1 MSTTPAGTPIQPVT
15 LRGQVEAFLRQ
26 AIVEGRLE
34 PGQRLIERELCEQ
47 LQISRPSLREAL
59 RLLEA
64 ERLIRIVPH
73 RGPVVAAVSLQEAR
87 DLYALRALLE
97 GFAARQFA
105 LHAADEPRTELR
117 EAVVALRA
125 AARRQDAGAIVSA
138 KTRFYGVLFRH
149 CGNSLVERLFHGE
162 MQRISLL
169 RSTSLTRPERLAHSL
184 GEIDAMVSAIE
195 RRDGDAAETLAR
207 HHVAQAE
214 VAALAML
221 QAPADGGAPG
231 GG

>member
-1 MSTTPAGTPIQPVT
+1 MSTTSAGTPIKPVT
-15 LRGQVEAFLRQ
+15 LRGQVEAFLRE
-26 AIVEGRLE
+26 AIVDGRLK

-73 RGPVVAAVSLQEAR
+73 RGPVVAAVSEQEAR
-87 DLYALRALLE
+87 DLYALRGLLE
-97 GFAARQFA
+97 GFAAREFA
-105 LHAADEPRTELR
+105 LHAADEPRTQLR
-117 EAVVALRA
+117 ETVAALRSA
-125 AARRQDAGAIVSA
+125 AQQQDPGGIVAA

-149 CGNSLVERLFHGE
+149 CGNSLVERLFHSE

-184 GEIDAMVSAIE
+184 GEIEAMVSAIE
-195 RRDGDAAETLAR
+195 QRDGEKAQSLAR

-221 QAPADGGAPG
+221 QASPAGSP
-231 GG
+231 

>member
-1 MSTTPAGTPIQPVT
+1 MSTTPAGIPIQPVT
-15 LRGQVEAFLRQ
+15 LRGQVETFLRQ
-26 AIVEGRLE
+26 AIVEGRFK

-47 LQISRPSLREAL
+47 LQVSRPSLREAL

-97 GFAARQFA
+97 GFAAREFA
-105 LHAADEPRTELR
+105 LHAPDEPRAQLR
-117 EAVVALRA
+117 EAVGDLRA
-125 AARRQDAGAIVSA
+125 AAQHQDASGIVAA

-169 RSTSLTRPERLAHSL
+169 RSTSLTRPERLSHSL

-195 RRDGDAAETLAR
+195 QRDGERAQSLAR

-214 VAALAML
+214 AAALSML
-221 QAPADGGAPG
+221 QPTPAGSP
-231 GG
+231 